1 MAEGGEIKQG
11 ADMVPSDA
19 IESFIRTIRGQKV
32 ILADDLARLYG
43 VPTKRLNEQVKRNRE
58 RFPDDFMFQLSR
70 EESEALLR
78 SRSQIATLKRGQN
91 IKYLPFAF
99 TENGAVMS
107 ANVLNSPQ
115 AVRTSVFVVRAF
127 VKMRELLAGTRELA
141 AQLKELEAKITA
153 RLDVH
158 ETAIVE
164 VLQRVM
170 DILNPP
176 PPPSEPPRRQIGFHA
191 RPDEDRG
198 KSVKGRRR

>member
-1 MAEGGEIKQG
+1 MKR
-11 ADMVPSDA
+11 DMDIVPSDN
-19 IESFIRTIRGQKV
+19 IESFIRAIRGQKV

-43 VPTKRLNEQVKRNRE
+43 VPVKRLNEQVKRNRE
-58 RFPDDFMFQLSR
+58 RFPGDFMFQLNR
-70 EESEALLR
+70 GEAEALLR

-115 AVRTSVFVVRAF
+115 AVRMSVFVVRAF
-127 VKMRELLAGTRELA
+127 VKMRELLTGTRELTA
-141 AQLKELEAKITA
+141 ELKKLEAKLTA

-164 VLQRVM
+164 VLQRIM

-176 PPPSEPPRRQIGFHA
+176 PPPPDPPRRQIGFHA
-191 RPDEDRG
+191 RPDGQTPGAAKG
-198 KSVKGRRR
+198 KKK